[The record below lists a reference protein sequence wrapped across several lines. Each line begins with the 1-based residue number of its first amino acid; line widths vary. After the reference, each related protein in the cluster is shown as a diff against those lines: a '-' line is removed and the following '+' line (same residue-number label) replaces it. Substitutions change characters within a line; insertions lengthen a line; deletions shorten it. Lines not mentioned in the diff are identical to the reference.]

1 MSGKYIILILVAII
15 FVFLLI
21 KKDYIEG
28 FQDINLKHNYLHL
41 VLYSDDKEYNK
52 MKKITEKYYKIY
64 KNVKTIYY
72 KFDNTIKEDY
82 KLDHN
87 LLKIKGN
94 ETFIPGILDKTIKAF
109 DYIKG
114 YEYDYLV
121 RSNISTIINFKLLDK
136 NLTIKPVEY
145 SGGKIYNLN
154 WLDEKG
160 GIIDKTYFGLQFASG
175 TAIIFSKKII
185 NELLQNKE
193 KINYKLIDDVSIAL
207 FMRDILNKPAKNIK
221 NNNFI
226 YVPNTNGNKTQLRKI
241 ISEKPYIFYRNNNID
256 RTIDVKN
263 MKFIVNYLL
272 NKNK

>member
-1 MSGKYIILILVAII
+1 MSVKYIIFII
-15 FVFLLI
+15 FTILLVYFLI

-52 MKKITEKYYKIY
+52 MKKITQKYYNVF

-82 KLDHN
+82 KLEDG

-109 DYIKG
+109 DYVKD

-121 RSNISTIINFKLLDK
+121 RSNISTIINFKLLDDR
-136 NLTIKPVEY
+136 LAIKPVEY
-145 SGGKIYNLN
+145 SGGEIHNLQ
-154 WLDEKG
+154 WLDEKS
-160 GIIDKTYFGLQFASG
+160 GIIDKIYFGLQFVAG
-175 TAIIFSKKII
+175 TAIIFSKKTLR
-185 NELLQNKE
+185 ELLQNKQ
-193 KINYKLIDDVSIAL
+193 KINYTLIDDVSIGL

-226 YVPNTNGNKTQLRKI
+226 YVPNTNGNKKRLIKI

-256 RTIDVKN
+256 RTIDVNN
-263 MKFIVNYLL
+263 MKLIVNYLL
-272 NKNK
+272 Q